1 VNDSTRKNLTALID
15 AYNLLVKGIEQQ
27 AEDDVDR
34 ASGGVIRAGKGAL
47 VESIARRLIETAWL
61 GMEQPAARLS
71 FEKKTVLIQI
81 KPEYVQRIK
90 SPEVAKWIKDNIRD
104 FHYGIKTDVHVNI
117 DRKFV
122 CGVECK
128 AYTENAMIK
137 RILVDF
143 TLLHEAFPDLDCV
156 LFQLESQLGGDYSK
170 PNSPVVFGSKPTHT
184 LISYFDVDLNI
195 ITLLEG
201 DRKVDAPIHK
211 PKFYKELKFELLEKA
226 MSAFQNVLDK
236 WA

>member
-1 VNDSTRKNLTALID
+1 VKNSTRKQLTALID

-47 VESIARRLIETAWL
+47 VESIARRLIETAWM
-61 GMEQPAARLS
+61 GMEQPAKRLS
-71 FEKKTVLIQI
+71 FEKKVIQIQI
-81 KPEYVQRIK
+81 KPDYIKRVK
-90 SPEVAKWIKDNIRD
+90 SPEVAKWIKDNIHE

-117 DRKFV
+117 DGKFV

-128 AYTENAMIK
+128 AYSENAMMK

-143 TLLHEAFPDLDCV
+143 TLLRQIMPDLACV

-170 PNSPVVFGSKPTHT
+170 PNSPIIFGSKPTHT
-184 LISYFDVDLNI
+184 LISHFDVDLHI
-195 ITLLEG
+195 ITILEG
-201 DRKVDAPIHK
+201 DRKVDEPIHD
-211 PKFYKELKFELLEKA
+211 PQFFKELKFDLLERA
-226 MSAFQNVLDK
+226 MITFQQILGK